1 MNRRRRGVEVNGIL
15 LLDKPVGLSSNQA
28 LQRVKRLFNAA
39 KAGHTGSLDPA
50 ATGMLPLCFGH
61 ATKVSGLLLDADKV
75 YRVTGRLGVRTE
87 TGDREGAVLEVRPV
101 PSLTE
106 AAFEAVVARFR
117 GVVAQ
122 IPPMYSALKVDGK
135 RLYELAR
142 AGETVERKPRLIHFH
157 QVVLT
162 RFDGQTF
169 DLLVHSSKGAYI
181 RTLIEDIGE
190 AVGCGAV
197 VESLRRVGVAHWLA
211 PEAADAIAD
220 RQCGRLWSL
229 EELTALAE
237 SGEENALDRAI
248 LPPDSALDGYPSVS
262 LDADSAYHIRHGHPV
277 FVAKAPQSGWFR
289 LYDPAHRFLGMGE
302 CLDDGRVAPRRLF
315 AAL

>member
-1 MNRRRRGVEVNGIL
+1 MSRRRRGLEINGIL
-15 LLDKPVGLSSNQA
+15 LLDKPLGLSSNQA

-50 ATGMLPLCFGH
+50 ATGMLPLCFGQ

-87 TGDREGAVLEVRPV
+87 TGDREGAVIDERPV
-101 PSLTE
+101 PVLSE
-106 AAFEAVVARFR
+106 AELDTVIARFR
-117 GVVAQ
+117 GLVTQ

-135 RLYELAR
+135 RLYDLAR
-142 AGETVERKPRLIHFH
+142 AGETVERKPRPIHFYRID
-157 QVVLT
+157 LT

-190 AVGCGAV
+190 AIGCGAV
-197 VESLRRVGVAHWLA
+197 VESLRRVGVGHWLA
-211 PEAADAIAD
+211 PEAEGTIAD
-220 RQCGRLWSL
+220 LAAERLWTI
-229 EELTALAE
+229 EELTALAD
-237 SGEENALDRAI
+237 SGEENPWDRAI
-248 LPPDSALDGYPSVS
+248 LPTDSALSGYPVVA
-262 LDADSAYHIRHGHPV
+262 LDEESAYHIRHGHPV

-289 LYDPAHRFLGMGE
+289 LYDPARRFLGMGE

-315 AAL
+315 AS

>member
-1 MNRRRRGVEVNGIL
+1 MSRRRRGLEINGIL
-15 LLDKPVGLSSNQA
+15 LLDKPLELSSNQA

-87 TGDREGAVLEVRPV
+87 TGDREGAVIEERPV
-101 PSLTE
+101 PDVTE
-106 AAFEAVVARFR
+106 SELNVVLAKFR
-117 GVVAQ
+117 GLIEQ

-142 AGETVERKPRLIHFH
+142 AGETVERKPRAIHFY
-157 QVVLT
+157 QIELT

-181 RTLIEDIGE
+181 RTLIEDIG
-190 AVGCGAV
+190 AAIGCGAMV
-197 VESLRRVGVAHWLA
+197 DALRRVGVGHWLA
-211 PEAADAIAD
+211 PEAADVIAD
-220 RQCGRLWSL
+220 RSTEPMWSL
-229 EELTALAE
+229 EELAELVE
-237 SGEENALDRAI
+237 SGEENAWDRAI
-248 LPPDSALDGYPSVS
+248 LPTDSALAGYPAVS

-289 LYDPAHRFLGMGE
+289 LYDPARRFLGMGE

-315 AAL
+315 EAL